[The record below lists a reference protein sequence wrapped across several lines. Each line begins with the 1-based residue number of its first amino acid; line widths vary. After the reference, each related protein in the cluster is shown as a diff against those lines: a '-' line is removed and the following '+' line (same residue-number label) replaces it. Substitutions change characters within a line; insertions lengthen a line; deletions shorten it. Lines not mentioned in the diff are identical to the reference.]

1 LNDFT
6 AAKLEEVGAGRGFST
21 PPYAARP
28 AVATR
33 SVPYGYPAELADLL
47 LPENH
52 ALPLVGRAAELGSLL
67 DWLDQDEPQVHALL
81 GPPGSGKTRLAV
93 ELCVRAETRGWS
105 AGFAV
110 DPREAPPMSHA
121 SPTIV
126 VVDSADSRVITVA
139 VQSAGARFRV
149 LLLSSSPADLATFR
163 IPQAITLPAL
173 PLDDRS
179 ALFTNAARA
188 ARRHGPRPL
197 PRIQKDRLND
207 LTDPLHLTM
216 AGLLAPTIGP
226 QAALALTLPE
236 LAARL
241 AELEAQRLDRAA
253 EQAGLDPFLLRHLA
267 TCITLQHRCTI
278 TAAARIVTEE
288 AQALGLHLP
297 HAAASIADT
306 LADVLFHPVLQ
317 ILRPIAP
324 GPVADAFVANELKR
338 HSPEVRAAII
348 TRASARLCL
357 GPNACWQVAP

>member
-1 LNDFT
+1 LNDFV
-6 AAKLEEVGAGRGFST
+6 AATLEEVGAGLGLST

-28 AVATR
+28 AVAAR
-33 SVPYGYPAELADLL
+33 SVPCTYPAELADLL

-52 ALPLVGRAAELGSLL
+52 ALPLVGRSAELRALL
-67 DWLDQDEPQVHALL
+67 DWLDQDEPHVYAVL
-81 GPPGSGKTRLAV
+81 GPPGGGKTRLAV

-110 DPREAPPMSHA
+110 DAGKAPPLNLA
-121 SPTIV
+121 NPTLV
-126 VVDSADSRVITVA
+126 VADSADSRVIETA

-163 IPQAITLPAL
+163 IPQAITLPPL

-188 ARRHGPRPL
+188 ASRHGPRPL

-216 AGLLAPTIGP
+216 AGLLAHTIGP
-226 QAALALTLPE
+226 RAALALTLPE

-241 AELEAQRLDRAA
+241 AELEGQRLDRAA

-267 TCITLQHRCTI
+267 TSITLQHGCTL
-278 TAAARIVTEE
+278 TTAARIVTEDAE
-288 AQALGLHLP
+288 ALGLHLS

-317 ILRPIAP
+317 TLRPVAP

-348 TRASARLCL
+348 TRASARLCV
-357 GPNACWQVAP
+357 GR

>member
-1 LNDFT
+1 MT
-6 AAKLEEVGAGRGFST
+6 ATFEEVGTAPGFST
-21 PPYAARP
+21 PRYAPRP
-28 AVATR
+28 AVAAR
-33 SVPYGYPAELADLL
+33 SVPRSYPAELADLL

-52 ALPLVGRAAELGSLL
+52 ALPLVGRATELRALL
-67 DWLDQDEPQVHALL
+67 NWLDQDEPHVHALL

-93 ELCVRAETRGWS
+93 ELCVRAEIRGWS
-105 AGFAV
+105 AGFSV
-110 DPREAPPMSHA
+110 DAGNAPPLNLA
-121 SPTIV
+121 NPALV
-126 VVDSADSRVITVA
+126 VADSPEPRIISAA

-149 LLLSSSPADLATFR
+149 LLLSSSPANFATIR

-188 ARRHGPRPL
+188 ACRHGPRPL

-207 LTDPLHLTM
+207 LADPLHLTM

-241 AELEAQRLDRAA
+241 AELEAQRLDRVA

-267 TCITLQHRCTI
+267 TCITLQHGCTL

-288 AQALGLHLP
+288 AQPLGLHLP

-317 ILRPIAP
+317 TLRPIAP
-324 GPVADAFVANELKR
+324 EPVADAFVANELKR
-338 HSPEVRAAII
+338 HSLEVRAAII
-348 TRASARLCL
+348 TRASARLCV
-357 GPNACWQVAP
+357 GR

>member
-1 LNDFT
+1 LNDFM
-6 AAKLEEVGAGRGFST
+6 AAKLEEVDAGLDFST

-28 AVATR
+28 AVAAR
-33 SVPYGYPAELADLL
+33 SVPCSYPAELADLL

-52 ALPLVGRAAELGSLL
+52 ALPLVGRVAELRALL
-67 DWLDQDEPQVHALL
+67 DWLDRDEPHVQALL

-93 ELCVRAETRGWS
+93 ELCACAETRGWS

-121 SPTIV
+121 NPTIV
-126 VVDSADSRVITVA
+126 VVDSADSRVIATA

-149 LLLSSSPADLATFR
+149 LLLSSSPADFATIR
-163 IPQAITLPAL
+163 IPPAITLPAL

-188 ARRHGPRPL
+188 ACRHGPRPL
-197 PRIQKDRLND
+197 PRMQKDRLND
-207 LTDPLHLTM
+207 LADPLHLTM
-216 AGLLAPTIGP
+216 AGLLAPAIGP
-226 QAALALTLPE
+226 QAALALTLPA

-267 TCITLQHRCTI
+267 TCITLQHSCTI

-324 GPVADAFVANELKR
+324 RPVADAFVANELKR
-338 HSPEVRAAII
+338 HSPEVRNAIVARAA
-348 TRASARLCL
+348 ARLFVS
-357 GPNACWQVAP
+357 PNAYLPAAP